1 MILIADSGSTKTDW
15 CVVEKGKLIQQI
27 STKGTNP
34 FFQSE
39 EEISNEIAT
48 ALLPQLTTNAFDAV
62 YFYGAGCGFPDKIA
76 MVHRAIIQ
84 HLQVSGDEVEVNTD
98 MLAAARGL
106 CGHEPG
112 IACIMGTGSNS
123 CYYDGKHIGAN
134 VSPLGFILGD
144 EGSGACLGKLLVG
157 DILKN
162 QMTPE
167 LKEKFLKQFNLE
179 PADIIDRVY
188 RKPFPNRFLA
198 SLSPFLA
205 QNLDEP
211 CVRTLVLMNLANKN
225 GGMVV
230 GTGDLSELALG
241 WATYNGDHMSMYGVN
256 GSIPK
261 TLVRY
266 LVAYEA
272 DRTLGELSDV
282 LQDVL
287 DTPVSPELLPPKDG
301 EISQKTED
309 LVGPY
314 ELHDF
319 FLYYMLRFGYPPR
332 KIFRAA
338 HKTFAGV
345 YDDATIKKWLTTFMR
360 RFFTQQFKRSCL
372 PDGPKVGTV
381 TLSPRGDWRMPSDA
395 VSALWLKEAE
405 SL

>member
-15 CVVEKGKLIQQI
+15 CVVEKGKLIQQV

-34 FFQSE
+34 FF
-39 EEISNEIAT
+39 
-48 ALLPQLTTNAFDAV
+48 
-62 YFYGAGCGFPDKIA
+62 
-76 MVHRAIIQ
+76 
-84 HLQVSGDEVEVNTD
+84 QVSGDEVEVNTD

-179 PADIIDRVY
+179 PADIIDRLY

-211 CVRTLVLMNLANKN
+211 CVRTLVLNSFKAFLKRNVMQYDYQHSKVHFIGSVAFHYKEVLAEAAQEM
-225 GGMVV
+225 GIQI
-230 GTGDLSELALG
+230 GT
-241 WATYNGDHMSMYGVN
+241 
-256 GSIPK
+256 I
-261 TLVRY
+261 
-266 LVAYEA
+266 
-272 DRTLGELSDV
+272 
-282 LQDVL
+282 LQ
-287 DTPVSPELLPPKDG
+287 SPMEGL
-301 EISQKTED
+301 IS
-309 LVGPY
+309 Y
-314 ELHDF
+314 H
-319 FLYYMLRFGYPPR
+319 
-332 KIFRAA
+332 
-338 HKTFAGV
+338 
-345 YDDATIKKWLTTFMR
+345 
-360 RFFTQQFKRSCL
+360 S
-372 PDGPKVGTV
+372 
-381 TLSPRGDWRMPSDA
+381 
-395 VSALWLKEAE
+395 
-405 SL
+405 